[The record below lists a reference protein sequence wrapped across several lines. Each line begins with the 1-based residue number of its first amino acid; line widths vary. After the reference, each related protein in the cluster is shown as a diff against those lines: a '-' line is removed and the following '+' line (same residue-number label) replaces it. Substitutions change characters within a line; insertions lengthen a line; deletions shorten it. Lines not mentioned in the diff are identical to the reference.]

1 MLSSKILFDSK
12 NLSSRFFLS
21 SSNFFLLEKLSKV
34 ALQYLFNKFILFNTV
49 SHIKLNFKLKVY
61 PKLWGK
67 FKKPG

>member
-67 FKKPG
+67 F

>member
-49 SHIKLNFKLKVY
+49 SHIKLNSKLKVY

-67 FKKPG
+67 F

>member
-49 SHIKLNFKLKVY
+49 SHIELNFKLKVY

-67 FKKPG
+67 F

>member
-34 ALQYLFNKFILFNTV
+34 ALQYLINKFILFNTV

-67 FKKPG
+67 F